1 MIWKHAL
8 GCICLVLWSWTT
20 AYGQVVFQ
28 PVTSSVYDYLDEAAN
43 EGWITLNSAVKPYS
57 RIFIAQ
63 RLDELESSRKFMSR
77 RQQKELDFYLKDFNK
92 ELKPDKNFDKRYD
105 LFYYKDSLFS
115 FTANPIFGGRL
126 SLNSN
131 GSVFHRWNGGEIF
144 GSIGEHFAFA
154 ANLRDNGLGEDI
166 YGANYLVNQP
176 GGNYKVNQGQ
186 SGSRID
192 YSEMRGAISYG
203 WKWGSVSVMKDQF
216 SWGNNYNGAN
226 IFSSRQPS
234 YAYINLKVN
243 PVKWFDFNYVHGWL
257 VSEEIDSANVVF
269 VSGVR
274 RRTFM
279 RKYLAAN
286 LFTIS
291 PWKRLQLSFGNSV
304 VYSDKD
310 IQPGY
315 LIPFF
320 FFKSVDHT
328 YNGAGAN
335 DLGENSQMFFDIS
348 SRQLDKLHLYASGF
362 VDEISI
368 SNLLDAEEHTNVV
381 SLKFGA
387 RLSNLLPNNIWTIE
401 YTRTNPWTYRH
412 QIASSTFASNEYSL
426 GHYLGSNAEELYLA
440 WRYKPIRGLHFD
452 LSYTRA
458 IKGEEMETQV
468 INGIPQVQGLD
479 FIETVAWYR
488 NILGFRTTYEVIN
501 DGWLF
506 FEVQR
511 STVEGFEN
519 QYTPEFFQGQTTTI
533 SGGMNIG
540 F

>member
-1 MIWKHAL
+1 MWKQRILSA
-8 GCICLVLWSWTT
+8 CLVLWCVLSTQ
-20 AYGQVVFQ
+20 GQVVFQ
-28 PVTSSVYDYLDEAAN
+28 PVTSSVYDYLDEVAN

-57 RIFIAQ
+57 RIFIAE
-63 RLDELESSRKFMSR
+63 RLRDLEASRGKMNR
-77 RQQKELDFYLKDFNK
+77 RQQKELDFYLRDFNK
-92 ELKPDKNFDKRYD
+92 ELKPDKNFDKRKD

-115 FTANPIFGGRL
+115 FTVNPILGGRL
-126 SLNSN
+126 SVNSN
-131 GSVFHRWNGGEIF
+131 GSAFHRWNGGELF
-144 GSIGEHFAFA
+144 GSIGEHFSFA
-154 ANLRDNGLGEDI
+154 ANLRDNGLTDDL
-166 YGANYLVNQP
+166 YGSNYLVKES

-186 SGSRID
+186 AGGRID

-216 SWGNNYNGAN
+216 EWGNNYHGAN
-226 IFSSRQPS
+226 IFSGRQPS
-234 YAYINLKVN
+234 FAYLNLKVN
-243 PVKWFDFNYVHGWL
+243 PVSWFDFNYVHGWL
-257 VSEEIDSANVVF
+257 VSEEIDSAAVF
-269 VSGVR
+269 FVNGVR

-291 PWKRLQLSFGNSV
+291 PWKKLQLSFGNSV

-328 YNGAGAN
+328 YNGAGSN
-335 DLGENSQMFFDIS
+335 DLGENSQMFFDFS
-348 SRQLDKLHLYASGF
+348 SRQINKLHLYVSGF

-368 SNLLDAEEHTNVV
+368 SNLLDADEHTNVV
-381 SLKFGA
+381 SLKTGA
-387 RLSNLLPNNIWTIE
+387 RVSNLLPNHTWTVE

-412 QIASSTFASNEYSL
+412 QIASSTFASNEFNL
-426 GHYLGSNAEELYLA
+426 GHYMGSNAEEIYLG
-440 WRYKPIRGLHFD
+440 WRYKPVRGLHLD

-468 INGIPQVQGLD
+468 LNGIPQVQGLD
-479 FIETVAWYR
+479 FIEKVAWFR
-488 NILGFRTTYEVIN
+488 NSIALRTTFEVIN
-501 DGWLF
+501 DGWIF
-506 FEVQR
+506 MEVVN
-511 STVEGFEN
+511 SEVEGFETR
-519 QYTPEFFQGQTTTI
+519 YTPEFYRGNTTTVSAGI
-533 SGGMNIG
+533 NFG